1 MRSLKGYVSILGAT
15 IFWGISATIA
25 KFLFS
30 RSPSAAIGQI
40 DILILVQM
48 RMTLSC
54 LVLVTI
60 FALRRPDLLRVN
72 AKDLYR
78 FALLGIL
85 GAAGSN
91 FMYYFTI
98 QQTNVATAILLQYLA
113 PLLVLAYAA
122 ISKEESVSAA
132 KITAGAVSLGGC
144 FLAVAGKDFSILNI
158 NRTGLLAGLGAAF
171 SWAFTNV
178 WLRHLLK
185 RYNVWTTL
193 VYSFMFASLFWMFFN
208 PPWKIVSAGYS
219 LETWELFFGFAMISI
234 LIPHSFYFGGIRYLT
249 ASRAIITA
257 TFEPIVA
264 IVSAYIVLGESL
276 VPAQIL
282 GAVLV
287 LAAIVILQLKQEA
300 EITPREP
307 LPAREI
313 VAP

>member
-1 MRSLKGYVSILGAT
+1 MRSLKGYGSILCAT
-15 IFWGISATIA
+15 LFWGISATFA

-30 RSPSAAIGQI
+30 RSPSAGIGQI
-40 DILILVQM
+40 DTLILVQM

-54 LVLVTI
+54 IVLVAI
-60 FALRRPDLLRVN
+60 FVIFRPNLLKVK
-72 AKDLYR
+72 AKDLYK

-113 PLLVLAYAA
+113 PLLVLVYAA
-122 ISKEESVSAA
+122 ISKEEVVGLV
-132 KITAGAVSLGGC
+132 KIAAGAVSLGGC

-158 NRTGLLAGLGAAF
+158 NRFGLLAGLCAALC
-171 SWAFTNV
+171 WAFTNV

-185 RYNVWTTL
+185 TYNVWTAL
-193 VYSFMFASLFWMFFN
+193 VYSFIFASLFWMVIN
-208 PPWKIVSAGYS
+208 PPWKIIAAGYPA
-219 LETWELFFGFAMISI
+219 ETWGLFFGFAMISI
-234 LIPHSFYFGGIRYLT
+234 LIPHSFYFGGIRFLT

-264 IVSAYIVLGESL
+264 IVSAYIILGESL
-276 VPAQIL
+276 VPVQIL

-287 LAAIVILQLKQEA
+287 LAAIAILQIKQERPA
-300 EITPREP
+300 EIDPSLSGNDRVGP
-307 LPAREI
+307 
-313 VAP
+313 